1 MTETA
6 HTARAVERDC
16 PDCGERVPDG
26 GRYVTWCAAC
36 DWNVDP
42 AHREEEPPGRI
53 ERLRRRLARRYG
65 EQLHAEFATP
75 GAGTTPGVGA
85 GAIPGA
91 GAAPGAKAGRPR
103 RGAAGGFAAALA
115 VAVHGV
121 TAVLL
126 AGGLWLLVAGWGSG
140 ALPFLGGLLIALAV
154 LLRPRFGSLA
164 KAAGDRTVLRRPDA
178 PRLFALLDEAAE
190 TVGTTGVRA
199 VVVDTEV
206 NASVTTYGV
215 RQHRLLH
222 LGLGLWEVL
231 TPQERIALLGH
242 EFGHYAHGDTRRS
255 LLVGNAFRSLETWR
269 YTLAP
274 QRAESL
280 TEHFVN
286 VVTAP
291 PRWLVEGVL
300 VLLEHLTL
308 RESQRAEYLADSTA
322 ARAAGTEAAAGLMD
336 RLLISDGITGALHR
350 EAVAAR
356 TRIGGGARREDPAE
370 GLWER
375 IAAHAASVPEH
386 EYERLRR
393 VAERR
398 GHQVD
403 STHPPTHLRHRLLSG
418 GAPGGALIVLDAEGA
433 AGIDAELAD
442 TRLRAARELV
452 RR

>member
-26 GRYVTWCAAC
+26 GQYVTWCTAC

-42 AHREEEPPGRI
+42 GHQEEPPGRV
-53 ERLRRRLARRYG
+53 ERIRRRLARRYG
-65 EQLHAEFATP
+65 EQLHAEFAAPAAGATP
-75 GAGTTPGVGA
+75 GTG
-85 GAIPGA
+85 
-91 GAAPGAKAGRPR
+91 AGRPR
-103 RGAAGGFAAALA
+103 RGVPGGLAAALA

-121 TAVLL
+121 TAALL
-126 AGGLWLLVAGWGSG
+126 AGGLWLLVARWGSG

-164 KAAGDRTVLRRPDA
+164 KAAGDRPVLRRPDA
-178 PRLFALLDEAAE
+178 PRLFALLDEVAGS
-190 TVGTTGVRA
+190 VGTTGVRA
-199 VVVDTEV
+199 VVVDSEV
-206 NASVTTYGV
+206 NASVTAYGV
-215 RQHRLLH
+215 RQHRLLR

-280 TEHFVN
+280 AEHFVN

-291 PRWLVEGVL
+291 PRWLVDGVL

-336 RLLISDGITGALHR
+336 RILVSDGVTGALHR

-356 TRIGGGARREDPAE
+356 TRIGGGGARREDPAE

-375 IAAHAASVPEH
+375 IAAHAASVPER

-403 STHPPTHLRHRLLSG
+403 STHPPTHLRHRLLSA
-418 GAPGGALIVLDAEGA
+418 GAPGGALIVLDAERVA
-433 AGIDAELAD
+433 AIDAELAD
-442 TRLRAARELV
+442 TRQRAARELV
-452 RR
+452 GR